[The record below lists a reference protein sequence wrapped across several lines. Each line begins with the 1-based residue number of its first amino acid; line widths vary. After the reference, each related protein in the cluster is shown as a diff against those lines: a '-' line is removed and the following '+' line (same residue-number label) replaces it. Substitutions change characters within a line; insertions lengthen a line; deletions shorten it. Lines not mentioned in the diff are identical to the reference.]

1 MSQIAQYVGSDAF
14 SCTRFSLSLSLSL
27 SLTQTTTMLPI
38 LHSLVQAKDEM
49 VDASMMIIW
58 VKRSKTTLVLEQ
70 ESHACI
76 CGSANTDQL
85 FPLND

>member
-14 SCTRFSLSLSLSL
+14 SCTRYSLSLSL

-70 ESHACI
+70 DRRVMHA
-76 CGSANTDQL
+76 SADLPTPIS
-85 FPLND
+85 FSR